1 MPLGAR
7 RGDTTASSRHD
18 PRAVAGSAS
27 PSRLTRRREEATVAD
42 SKWIDFLER
51 PPNPKTRLWR
61 VVSKKGGDSLGRIEW
76 YGPWRK
82 YAFEPHEST
91 VYEEDCLRDIAAF
104 VEDRKS
110 TRLNS
115 SHTQI

>member
-1 MPLGAR
+1 M
-7 RGDTTASSRHD
+7 
-18 PRAVAGSAS
+18 
-27 PSRLTRRREEATVAD
+27 AD

-104 VEDRKS
+104 VEAR
-110 TRLNS
+110 TREHRERANATKPVP
-115 SHTQI
+115 TQGGSRGD